1 MKEEVEQQE
10 TVLWRV
16 DVENDFMK
24 EDGRLAV
31 GEDQEGAMEI
41 TENMAA
47 VTEAAD
53 EYGARAVYTRDLHTE
68 EDEEIVPLEEADL
81 DETFPMHCERG
92 TEGAEF
98 VDAVIR
104 EGEES
109 VPEYA
114 KEYDFQDS
122 YTEEEIR
129 EELTGYGGDVL
140 IDKNRFNVFEGSG
153 RIDETTTYA
162 DVIVDELDPD
172 QVVLDGVA
180 TDVCVD
186 QAVTGLLER
195 EVDVYV
201 VGDATKG
208 IAAGVDEMRPDWEET
223 AEEYGAEFEVIESG
237 EVGDYLE

>member
-1 MKEEVEQQE
+1 MKAEAEQQE

-16 DVENDFMK
+16 DAENDFMK
-24 EDGRLAV
+24 EEGRLAV

-41 TENMAA
+41 TENMEA
-47 VTEAAD
+47 VTEAA
-53 EYGARAVYTRDLHTE
+53 ERYGTRSFYTRDLHTE
-68 EDEEIVPLEEADL
+68 EDDEIVPLEEADFE
-81 DETFPMHCERG
+81 ETFPMHCERG
-92 TEGAEF
+92 TDGAEF

-109 VPEYA
+109 VPDYA
-114 KEYDFQDS
+114 KEFDFQDE
-122 YTEEEIR
+122 YTEQQIR
-129 EELTGYGGDVL
+129 EELAGYEGDVL

-162 DVIVDELDPD
+162 DVIVDQLDPD

-180 TDVCVD
+180 TDVCVN

-208 IAAGVDEMRPDWEET
+208 IAAGIDEMRPGWEET
-223 AEEYGAEFEVIESG
+223 AEEYGAEFGVIEST
-237 EVGDYLE
+237 EVGEYLE

>member
-1 MKEEVEQQE
+1 MKAKAEQQE

-16 DVENDFMK
+16 DGENDFMK

-41 TENMAA
+41 TENMAT
-47 VTEAAD
+47 VTEAA
-53 EYGARAVYTRDLHTE
+53 ERYGTMAVYTRDLHTE
-68 EDEEIVPLEEADL
+68 EDEEIEPLGEADF
-81 DETFPMHCERG
+81 DETFPMHCKRG

-104 EGEES
+104 EGEKT
-109 VPEYA
+109 VPGYA
-114 KEYDFQDS
+114 KEFDFQDE
-122 YTEEEIR
+122 YTEQEIR
-129 EELTGYGGDVL
+129 EELTGYDEDVL

-153 RIDETTTYA
+153 RIDDEMTYA
-162 DVIVDELDPD
+162 DVIVDEIDPD

-201 VGDATKG
+201 VEDATKG
-208 IAAGVDEMRPDWEET
+208 IAARVEEMRPEWEEM
-223 AEEYGAEFEVIESG
+223 AKEYGAEFGVIESG